1 MRDILR
7 IIGYLVVAT
16 MPFKF
21 HLKKSRQ
28 YNVVSKNQYVICV
41 ELLDATSIE
50 CTLGIDSVG
59 QECLNNVTQRLGL
72 GQPEFFGLRYVC
84 CHGTPSLRWIDMDR
98 PLKRQLEKDAK
109 NFTLYLRVM
118 YYITDVQYIQDEMT
132 RYHYYLQLK
141 SDILEDRIHC
151 NSRQACLLAS
161 YSMQAEFGNYCPE
174 RHTTECLQQCTFF
187 SNDVIKAD
195 PGGQDSLLHIA
206 ICQYKNF
213 VNVTQATAEELYIS
227 IVMQLEGYGNETF
240 TAKDNSNNKVILGI
254 SVNGIMV
261 AYPNTQT
268 TQFYRWRDINN
279 VINHKKT
286 FRIECQSC
294 QGEEAKQFAFTESR
308 DAKYIWRLCIAQ
320 HTFYMQYQERRPLE
334 RSNGYFDTDTND
346 SSEQAVSVN
355 LDNRITDNHT
365 RWTSYND
372 LSTSPYPVVSVSST
386 DMNNL
391 RALLPSYRPAP
402 DYETAIQMKYNNG
415 GNAPQ
420 PYYANQSAIVG
431 SDISCLL
438 GNVVN
443 RNRY

>member
-1 MRDILR
+1 
-7 IIGYLVVAT
+7 

-50 CTLGIDSVG
+50 CTLSIDSVG
-59 QECLNNVTQRLGL
+59 QECLNNVTQRLGV
-72 GQPEFFGLRYVC
+72 GQPEFFGLRYIY
-84 CHGTPSLRWIDMDR
+84 CHDSLALRWVDMDK

-118 YYITDVQYIQDEMT
+118 YYVTDVQFIQDEMT

-151 NSRQACLLAS
+151 NPRQACLLAS
-161 YSMQAEFGNYCPE
+161 YSMQAEFGNYSPE
-174 RHTTECLQQCTFF
+174 RHTVECLQQCTFF
-187 SNDVIKAD
+187 PNEVIKID
-195 PGGQDSLLHIA
+195 SGGQDSLLHTA
-206 ICQYKNF
+206 ICQYKSLT
-213 VNVTQATAEELYIS
+213 NVTQASAEELYIS

-254 SVNGIMV
+254 SINGIMV

-268 TQFYRWRDINN
+268 QFYRWKDISN

-286 FRIECQSC
+286 FRIECQLE
-294 QGEEAKQFAFTESR
+294 GEEAKQFVFTESR
-308 DAKYIWRLCIAQ
+308 NAKYIWRLCIAQ
-320 HTFYMQYQERRPLE
+320 HTFYMQYQEHRSLE
-334 RSNGYFDTDTND
+334 RSNGYFDNDTND
-346 SSEQAVSVN
+346 SNEQTVMN
-355 LDNRITDNHT
+355 LDNRAADSM

-386 DMNNL
+386 DINNL

-402 DYETAIQMKYNNG
+402 DYETAVQMKYNNG

>member
-1 MRDILR
+1 M
-7 IIGYLVVAT
+7 
-16 MPFKF
+16 
-21 HLKKSRQ
+21 
-28 YNVVSKNQYVICV
+28 SKNQYVICV

-50 CTLGIDSVG
+50 CTLSIDSVG

-72 GQPEFFGLRYVC
+72 GQPEFFGLRYIY
-84 CHGTPSLRWIDMDR
+84 CHNSPALRWVDMDK

-118 YYITDVQYIQDEMT
+118 YYVTDVQFIQDEMT

-151 NSRQACLLAS
+151 NPRQACLLAS
-161 YSMQAEFGNYCPE
+161 YSMQAEFGNYSPE
-174 RHTTECLQQCTFF
+174 RHTAECLQQCTFF
-187 SNDVIKAD
+187 PNDVIKID
-195 PGGQDSLLHIA
+195 SGGQDSLLHTA
-206 ICQYKNF
+206 ICQYKSLT
-213 VNVTQATAEELYIS
+213 NVTQASAEELYIS

-240 TAKDNSNNKVILGI
+240 TAKDNSSNKVVLGI
-254 SVNGIMV
+254 SINGIMV
-261 AYPNTQT
+261 AYPSTQPSAQPSTET
-268 TQFYRWRDINN
+268 TQFYRWRDISN

-286 FRIECQSC
+286 FRIECQLE
-294 QGEEAKQFAFTESR
+294 GEEAKQFVFTESR
-308 DAKYIWRLCIAQ
+308 NAKYIWRLCIAQ
-320 HTFYMQYQERRPLE
+320 HTFYMQYQEHRPLE
-334 RSNGYFDTDTND
+334 RSNGYFDNDTND
-346 SSEQAVSVN
+346 SSEQTVSVN
-355 LDNRITDNHT
+355 LDNRAADSHM

-386 DMNNL
+386 DINNL

>member
-1 MRDILR
+1 
-7 IIGYLVVAT
+7 

-50 CTLGIDSVG
+50 CTLSIDSVG

-72 GQPEFFGLRYVC
+72 GQPEFFGLRYVY
-84 CHGTPSLRWIDMDR
+84 CHGTPALRWVDMDK
-98 PLKRQLEKDAK
+98 PLKKQLEKDAK

-118 YYITDVQYIQDEMT
+118 YYVTDVQFIQDEMT

-141 SDILEDRIHC
+141 SDILEDKIHC
-151 NSRQACLLAS
+151 NPRQACLLAS
-161 YSMQAEFGNYCPE
+161 YSMQAEFGNYSPE
-174 RHTTECLQQCTFF
+174 RHTIECLQQYTFF
-187 SNDVIKAD
+187 PNEVIKID
-195 PGGQDSLLHIA
+195 SGGQDSLLHTA
-206 ICQYKNF
+206 ICQYKSLT
-213 VNVTQATAEELYIS
+213 NVTQASAEELYIS

-254 SVNGIMV
+254 SINGIMV

-268 TQFYRWRDINN
+268 QFYRWRDISN

-286 FRIECQSC
+286 FRIECQLE
-294 QGEEAKQFAFTESR
+294 GEEAKQFVFTESR
-308 DAKYIWRLCIAQ
+308 NAKYIWRLCIAQ
-320 HTFYMQYQERRPLE
+320 HTFYMQYQEHRPLE
-334 RSNGYFDTDTND
+334 RSNGYFDNDTND
-346 SSEQAVSVN
+346 SSEQTVSVN
-355 LDNRITDNHT
+355 LDNRVADSHM

-386 DMNNL
+386 DLNNL

>member
-1 MRDILR
+1 MQNEKNYFAI
-7 IIGYLVVAT
+7 VK

-50 CTLGIDSVG
+50 CTLSIDSVG

-72 GQPEFFGLRYVC
+72 GQPEFFGLRYVY
-84 CHGTPSLRWIDMDR
+84 CHGTPALRWVDMDK
-98 PLKRQLEKDAK
+98 PLKKQLEKDAK

-118 YYITDVQYIQDEMT
+118 YYVTDVQFIQDEMT

-141 SDILEDRIHC
+141 SDILEDKIHC
-151 NSRQACLLAS
+151 NPRQACLLAS
-161 YSMQAEFGNYCPE
+161 YSMQAEFGNYSPE
-174 RHTTECLQQCTFF
+174 RHTIECLQQYTFF
-187 SNDVIKAD
+187 PNEVIKID
-195 PGGQDSLLHIA
+195 SGGQDSLLHTA
-206 ICQYKNF
+206 ICQYKSLT
-213 VNVTQATAEELYIS
+213 NVTQASAEELYIS

-254 SVNGIMV
+254 SINGIMV

-268 TQFYRWRDINN
+268 QFYRWRDISN

-286 FRIECQSC
+286 FRIECQLE
-294 QGEEAKQFAFTESR
+294 GEEAKQFVFTESR
-308 DAKYIWRLCIAQ
+308 NAKYIWRLCIAQ
-320 HTFYMQYQERRPLE
+320 HTFYMQYQEHRPLE
-334 RSNGYFDTDTND
+334 RSNGYFDNDTND
-346 SSEQAVSVN
+346 SSEQTVSVN
-355 LDNRITDNHT
+355 LDNRVADSHM

-386 DMNNL
+386 DLNNL

>member
-1 MRDILR
+1 
-7 IIGYLVVAT
+7 
-16 MPFKF
+16 MPFSALKF

-41 ELLDATSIE
+41 ELLDTTSIE
-50 CTLGIDSVG
+50 CTLSIDSVG

-72 GQPEFFGLRYVC
+72 GQPEFFGLRYLC
-84 CHGTPSLRWIDMDR
+84 CHGTASLRWVDMDK

-118 YYITDVQYIQDEMT
+118 YYVTDVQLIQDDMT

-141 SDILEDRIHC
+141 SDIFEDKIHC

-161 YSMQAEFGNYCPE
+161 YSMQAEFGNYSSE
-174 RHTTECLQQCTFF
+174 KHTTEYLQQCTFF
-187 SNDVIKAD
+187 PNDVIKTD
-195 PGGQDSLLHIA
+195 PGGQDSLLHTA
-206 ICQYKNF
+206 ICQYKSL

-227 IVMQLEGYGNETF
+227 IATQLEGYGNETF

-254 SVNGIMV
+254 SVNGIMMV
-261 AYPNTQT
+261 YPNTQA
-268 TQFYRWRDINN
+268 TQFYRWRDISN

-286 FRIECQSC
+286 FRIECQLE
-294 QGEEAKQFAFTESR
+294 GEEAKQFLFSESR

-334 RSNGYFDTDTND
+334 RTNGYFDNETND

-355 LDNRITDNHT
+355 LESRNTDNHT

-386 DMNNL
+386 DINSL

-402 DYETAIQMKYNNG
+402 DYETAVQMKYNNG
-415 GNAPQ
+415 GNPPQ

-438 GNVVN
+438 GNVN

>member
-1 MRDILR
+1 
-7 IIGYLVVAT
+7 

-50 CTLGIDSVG
+50 CTLSIDSVG

-109 NFTLYLRVM
+109 NFTLYLRIM

-174 RHTTECLQQCTFF
+174 RHTIECLQQCTFF
-187 SNDVIKAD
+187 SNDVIKTD
-195 PGGQDSLLHIA
+195 PGGQDSLLHTA
-206 ICQYKNF
+206 ICQYKSLT
-213 VNVTQATAEELYIS
+213 NVTQATAEELYIS

-240 TAKDNSNNKVILGI
+240 TAKDNSSNKVILGV

-261 AYPNTQT
+261 AYPSTQA

-294 QGEEAKQFAFTESR
+294 QGEEAKQFSFTESR

-334 RSNGYFDTDTND
+334 RSNGYFDNDTND
-346 SSEQAVSVN
+346 SGEQAVSVN
-355 LDNRITDNHT
+355 LENRTITDNHT

-386 DMNNL
+386 DINNL

-402 DYETAIQMKYNNG
+402 DYETAVQMKYNNE

>member
-1 MRDILR
+1 
-7 IIGYLVVAT
+7 

-50 CTLGIDSVG
+50 CTLSIDSVG

-109 NFTLYLRVM
+109 NFTLYLRIM

-174 RHTTECLQQCTFF
+174 RHTIECLQQCTFF
-187 SNDVIKAD
+187 SNDVIKTD
-195 PGGQDSLLHIA
+195 PGGQDSLLHTA
-206 ICQYKNF
+206 ICQYKSLT
-213 VNVTQATAEELYIS
+213 NVTQATAEELYIS

-240 TAKDNSNNKVILGI
+240 TAKDNSSNKVILGV

-261 AYPNTQT
+261 AYPSTQA
-268 TQFYRWRDINN
+268 TQFYIWRDINN

-294 QGEEAKQFAFTESR
+294 QGEEAKQFSFTESR

-334 RSNGYFDTDTND
+334 RSNGYFDNDTND
-346 SSEQAVSVN
+346 SGEQAVSVN
-355 LDNRITDNHT
+355 LENRTITDNHT

-386 DMNNL
+386 DINNL

-402 DYETAIQMKYNNG
+402 DYETAVQMKYNNE

>member
-1 MRDILR
+1 
-7 IIGYLVVAT
+7 

-50 CTLGIDSVG
+50 CTLSIDSVG
-59 QECLNNVTQRLGL
+59 QECLNNVTQRLGI
-72 GQPEFFGLRYVC
+72 GQPEFFGLRYIY
-84 CHGTPSLRWIDMDR
+84 CHDSPALRWVDMDK

-118 YYITDVQYIQDEMT
+118 YYVTDVQFIQDEMT

-151 NSRQACLLAS
+151 NPRQACLLAS
-161 YSMQAEFGNYCPE
+161 YSMQAEFGNYSPE
-174 RHTTECLQQCTFF
+174 RHTIECLQQCTFF
-187 SNDVIKAD
+187 PNEVIKID
-195 PGGQDSLLHIA
+195 SGGQDSLLHTA
-206 ICQYKNF
+206 ICQYKNLT
-213 VNVTQATAEELYIS
+213 NVTQASAEELYIS

-254 SVNGIMV
+254 SINGIMV

-268 TQFYRWRDINN
+268 QFY
-279 VINHKKT
+279 
-286 FRIECQSC
+286 RIECQLE
-294 QGEEAKQFAFTESR
+294 GEEAKQFVFTESR
-308 DAKYIWRLCIAQ
+308 NAKYIWRLCIAQ
-320 HTFYMQYQERRPLE
+320 HTFYMQYQEHRSLE
-334 RSNGYFDTDTND
+334 RSNGYFDNDTND
-346 SSEQAVSVN
+346 SNEQTVMN
-355 LDNRITDNHT
+355 LDNRTADSM

-386 DMNNL
+386 DINNL

-402 DYETAIQMKYNNG
+402 DYETAVQMKYNNG

-431 SDISCLL
+431 SDITCLL
-438 GNVVN
+438 SNVVN